1 MVDLQLVHMLRPMVR
16 PMVRPVPPIH
26 PPSPAPTTGGREHRR
41 RGRPERHHPR
51 DANLLPCSDLPVLFG
66 RRLHLGAGATRDGG
80 AAGQPAG
87 GHAGA
92 AWHERHARRPPAAGR
107 QLTPRSPRALPAQA
121 VHFLVGFFS
130 KRGQYGIVVRRPGRP
145 VLAARRSWHPAPPSP
160 ALLPPRSCHP
170 PCSLLDVRTSRPPPR
185 WTRSRALQEAVHKLV
200 DELTVLGLI
209 SIMLMLFSG
218 SIGQTCGEL
227 LLGTLWAPPAH
238 PPTHPPTH
246 PLRVRP
252 TCGLLDPSGLLE
264 CQPLSAWRPAA
275 ECPGARPGCS
285 Q

>member
-26 PPSPAPTTGGREHRR
+26 PPSPAPTIGGREHRR

-92 AWHERHARRPPAAGR
+92 AWHTAPRTPAAGR

-170 PCSLLDVRTSRPPPR
+170 PCSLRDVRTSRPPPR
-185 WTRSRALQEAVHKLV
+185 WARSRALQEAVHKLV

-209 SIMLMLFSG
+209 SIILLLFSG

-227 LLGTLWAPPAH
+227 LLGTLWAPPAR
-238 PPTHPPTH
+238 PPTH
-246 PLRVRP
+246 
-252 TCGLLDPSGLLE
+252 SE
-264 CQPLSAWRPAA
+264 CVPPAA
-275 ECPGARPGCS
+275 SWIHPACS
-285 Q
+285 NASP